1 MSTTDWRTQVIK
13 ADRTWAKESVR
24 ALNYEFSNGRKFYET
39 ERPDQPYPWLGTG
52 A

>member
-1 MSTTDWRTQVIK
+1 MSATDWKTQVIK

-24 ALNYEFSNGRKFYET
+24 PLIYEFSNGRKFHET
-39 ERPDQPYPWLGTG
+39 ERPSEPYPWLGTS